1 MPLRFPTWMTSLE
14 NEVIIDRVGV
24 QAREKA

>member
-1 MPLRFPTWMTSLE
+1 MPLRFLTWMTSLE
-14 NEVIIDRVGV
+14 NEVTIDRVGV